1 MKKIALISA
10 LVLLLSACSV
20 SDVSNIMSPLFTPTA
35 LPSATKT
42 LYVTPTDTPTIT
54 ETLPT
59 PTFTG
64 TPTLIGSGF
73 TATPSETASPTA
85 DPVASALTGTS
96 PVNAGNSVTTPEY
109 VGFTSVQI
117 SGNILRWGGCEPSSI
132 TFTAQVVDPTT
143 VASVTLWIRLSNP
156 PSGEATKWEAGAIMN
171 GNKTGTFTY
180 TLTPKNIS
188 HYDEYPNALLQ
199 YQIVAKDANGNDVG
213 RTQPYLN
220 NMTLARCS

>member
-10 LVLLLSACSV
+10 LALILLACSV

-35 LPSATKT
+35 LSLATKSV
-42 LYVTPTDTPTIT
+42 YVTPSDTPTIT

-64 TPTLIGSGF
+64 TPTLMGSGF
-73 TATPSETASPTA
+73 TATPSETESPTA
-85 DPVASALTGTS
+85 TPVASALTGTI
-96 PVNAGNSVTTPEY
+96 PVNVGNSLTTPD
-109 VGFTSVQI
+109 VGFTSVRI
-117 SGNILRWGGCEPSSI
+117 SGNILRWGGCEPSSV
-132 TFTAQVVDPTT
+132 TFTAQMVDPTT

-180 TLTPKNIS
+180 TLTRKNIS
-188 HYDEYPNALLQ
+188 HYNEYPNAWLQ
-199 YQIVAKDANGNDVG
+199 YQIVARDANGNDVG
-213 RTQPYLN
+213 RTRPYLN
-220 NMTLARCS
+220 KITLARCG